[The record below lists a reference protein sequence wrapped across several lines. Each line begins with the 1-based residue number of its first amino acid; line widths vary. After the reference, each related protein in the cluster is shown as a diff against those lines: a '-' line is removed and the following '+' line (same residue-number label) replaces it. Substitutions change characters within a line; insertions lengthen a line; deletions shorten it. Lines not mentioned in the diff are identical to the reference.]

1 MIVTFQG
8 YNGKKN
14 GVVST
19 ITAVAAMAAM
29 TKSAKNTCLA
39 AYRQRH

>member
-8 YNGKKN
+8 YNGKKEWCSINHYCCCCN
-14 GVVST
+14 GSNDE
-19 ITAVAAMAAM
+19 
-29 TKSAKNTCLA
+29 KCKNTCLA